1 MSFAHCY
8 NGLTRMKNSDSFP
21 LKTFLEQWLPRLI
34 ALSIFAY
41 LIYSLIFRGDAFSA
55 LHIGALAIILALIL
69 APMASRLKVFNVIE
83 FSSKLNDLK
92 REQQKT
98 KSQLSELRNQIST
111 VVSTRVSPIQ
121 IVTTDGSVVRE
132 LFSSLKKTGKEEK
145 KDTEYTKEEF
155 LRRTYGYRSRAYVL
169 LLMTM
174 GFQIATR
181 EHRAFELADH
191 VEGNTMDEK
200 IPKMVKRILD
210 NGLDSVF
217 PITLIDEKSGEVRSV
232 ITPEIIEGLEQI
244 NSLIDLSQK
253 IENDE
258 IELPSHL
265 DIDSLF
271 DKVGNALSTI
281 GLSLEVV
288 GTSSILYQYR
298 MTSAINALQKEIEQ
312 SEIEQ
317 RPIRFPPPNSD

>member
-1 MSFAHCY
+1 
-8 NGLTRMKNSDSFP
+8 MKNSDSFA
-21 LKTFLEQWLPRLI
+21 LKSFFEQWLPRLI

-41 LIYSLIFRGDAFSA
+41 VIYSLIFRGDSFSG
-55 LHIGALAIILALIL
+55 LHIGALVIILALIL
-69 APMASRLKVFNVIE
+69 APMANRLKVLNVIE

-92 REQQKT
+92 REQQET

-121 IVTTDGSVVRE
+121 VVTMNGSGVVRE
-132 LFSSLKKTGKEEK
+132 LLSSLKKTEKEEE
-145 KDTEYTKEEF
+145 KDTKYTREEF
-155 LRRTYGYRSRAYVL
+155 LRRAYGYRAKAYVL

-174 GFQIATR
+174 DFQIAMR
-181 EHRAFELADH
+181 EHRAFELADR
-191 VEGNTMDEK
+191 VEGNTMTEK
-200 IPKMVKRILD
+200 IPKMIKMILD

-217 PITLIDEKSGEVRSV
+217 PIRLIDEKSGEATSV
-232 ITPEIIEGLEQI
+232 ITPEIVEGLKQI

-253 IENDE
+253 VENDE
-258 IELPSHL
+258 IELPPRL

-271 DKVGNALSTI
+271 GKIGDALSTI

-288 GTSSILYQYR
+288 GTNSILYQYR
-298 MTSAINALQKEIEQ
+298 VTSAIKALQKEIEQ

-317 RPIRFPPPNSD
+317 RPMRFPPPNSD

>member
-8 NGLTRMKNSDSFP
+8 NGRTRMKNSDSFTP
-21 LKTFLEQWLPRLI
+21 KSFFEQWLPRLI
-34 ALSIFAY
+34 ALAIFAY
-41 LIYSLIFRGDAFSA
+41 VIYSLVFKGDKFSG
-55 LHIGALAIILALIL
+55 LHVGALAIILVLIL

-92 REQQKT
+92 REQQET
-98 KSQLSELRNQIST
+98 RSQLNELRNQIST
-111 VVSTRVSPIQ
+111 VVSTSVNPIQ
-121 IVTTDGSVVRE
+121 IFTMDGSIVRE
-132 LFSSLKKTGKEEK
+132 LFSSLKKTEKEEK
-145 KDTEYTKEEF
+145 KDREYTKEEF
-155 LRRTYGYRSRAYVL
+155 LRRSYGYRSKAYVL

-174 GFQIATR
+174 DFQIATR
-181 EHRAFELADH
+181 EHRAFELADQ
-191 VEGNTMDEK
+191 VEGNTMDEI

-217 PITLIDEKSGEVRSV
+217 PIMLTDEKNGEERSV
-232 ITPEIIEGLEQI
+232 ITPEIVEGLEEI

-258 IELPSHL
+258 IELPSRL

-271 DKVGNALSTI
+271 NKVGNALATI
-281 GLSLEVV
+281 GLGLEVV
-288 GTSSILYQYR
+288 GINSILFQYK
-298 MTSAINALQKEIEQ
+298 MTSAINALRKEIEQ

-317 RPIRFPPPNSD
+317 RPISFPPQNSD

>member
-1 MSFAHCY
+1 MTY
-8 NGLTRMKNSDSFP
+8 NIYGDRMGKGNSFP
-21 LKTFLEQWLPRLI
+21 LKLFFEQWLPRLI

-55 LHIGALAIILALIL
+55 LHIGALAIILVLIL
-69 APMASRLKVFNVIE
+69 APMAGVLKVFNFE
-83 FSSKLNDLK
+83 FRSKLNDLK

-98 KSQLSELRNQIST
+98 TSQLSELRSEIST
-111 VVSTRVSPIQ
+111 SVSTRVNPIQ

-132 LFSSLKKTGKEEK
+132 LFSSLKKTEK
-145 KDTEYTKEEF
+145 AEKRDKEYTKEEF
-155 LRRTYGYRSRAYVL
+155 LRRTYGYLSNAYVL
-169 LLMTM
+169 LIITM
-174 GFQIATR
+174 SFQIATR

-191 VEGNTMDEK
+191 VEGNTMYER

-217 PITLIDEKSGEVRSV
+217 PIKLINEKSGEVRSV

-253 IENDE
+253 IKNDE

-271 DKVGNALSTI
+271 DKVGNSISTI

-288 GTSSILYQYR
+288 GTNSILYQYR
-298 MTSAINALQKEIEQ
+298 ITSTINALKKEIEQ
-312 SEIEQ
+312 AEIEQ
-317 RPIRFPPPNSD
+317 RPIRLPPPNSD

>member
-1 MSFAHCY
+1 MEKS
-8 NGLTRMKNSDSFP
+8 NSFP
-21 LKTFLEQWLPRLI
+21 LKLFFEQWLPRLI

-55 LHIGALAIILALIL
+55 LHIGALAIILVLIL
-69 APMASRLKVFNVIE
+69 APMAGRLKVFNLE
-83 FSSKLNDLK
+83 FTSKLNDLE

-98 KSQLSELRNQIST
+98 KSQLSELTTQIST
-111 VVSTRVSPIQ
+111 VVSTRISPIQ
-121 IVTTDGSVVRE
+121 IVTTDSSVVRE
-132 LFSSLKKTGKEEK
+132 LFSSLKKTEKEEK
-145 KDTEYTKEEF
+145 KHKEYTKEEF
-155 LRRTYGYRSRAYVL
+155 LRRTNGYLAKAYVL
-169 LLMTM
+169 LILTVS
-174 GFQIATR
+174 FQIATR
-181 EHRAFELADH
+181 EHRPFELADH
-191 VEGNTMDEK
+191 VEGNTMYER

-217 PITLIDEKSGEVRSV
+217 PIKLIDEKSGEARSV
-232 ITPEIIEGLEQI
+232 ITPEIVEGLEQI
-244 NSLIDLSQK
+244 DSLIDLSQK

-271 DKVGNALSTI
+271 DKVGNAISTI

-288 GTSSILYQYR
+288 GTNSILYQYR
-298 MTSAINALQKEIEQ
+298 MTSTINALKKEIEQ
-312 SEIEQ
+312 AEIEQ